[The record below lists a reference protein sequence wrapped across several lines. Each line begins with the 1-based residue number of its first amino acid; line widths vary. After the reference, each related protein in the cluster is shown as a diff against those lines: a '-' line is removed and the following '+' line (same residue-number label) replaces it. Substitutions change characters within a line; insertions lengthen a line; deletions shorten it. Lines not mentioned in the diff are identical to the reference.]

1 MTIKLQNKTSPGVL
15 YTSLLSE
22 FRYLTITH
30 TRTQNILGFALE
42 TCLTKVKLVVDLAKI
57 YVSVYIQIGMY

>member
-30 TRTQNILGFALE
+30 TQNILGFALE
-42 TCLTKVKLVVDLAKI
+42 TCVTKVKLVVDLAKI